1 MVKTTKK
8 YCVDVGVINV
18 ENVAVK
24 NVVTEED
31 VIVTVE
37 NEEGR
42 GVGVGVESVVRKKA
56 MTAKEM
62 VQYFQLNQAR
72 AKVKKESVSYKKK
85 ESSSRTGA
93 KFTIDKA
100 SKLKFEPDN
109 LRYTTSQEKGKQIC
123 KISISTN
130 DFLIDQ
136 LSENERESGR
146 SGTDEGNSD
155 NSESV
160 VVVLS
165 KAKDIQRRPN
175 RKIDSEE
182 DKGGQCGDS
191 GLRVHVDTDRAPV
204 ES

>member
-100 SKLKFEPDN
+100 SRLKFEPDN
-109 LRYTTSQEKGKQIC
+109 LSYNASQEKEVGK
-123 KISISTN
+123 
-130 DFLIDQ
+130 
-136 LSENERESGR
+136 
-146 SGTDEGNSD
+146 
-155 NSESV
+155 
-160 VVVLS
+160 
-165 KAKDIQRRPN
+165 
-175 RKIDSEE
+175 
-182 DKGGQCGDS
+182 
-191 GLRVHVDTDRAPV
+191 
-204 ES
+204 